1 MTRGEVYDRAQA
13 ARLELEDVQ
22 RRWRDLRKVLDA
34 AEMDEGARSTAL
46 RLMDATKE
54 PLANARARVGEL
66 VALSS
71 PPARPDVDAERDR
84 EDFELVCGR

>member
-1 MTRGEVYDRAQA
+1 MERWKVFGRAQA

-22 RRWRDLRKVLDA
+22 RRWRDLRKALSA
-34 AEMDEGARSTAL
+34 AEMDEGARNAAL
-46 RLMDATKE
+46 ALMDATKQ

>member
-22 RRWRDLRKVLDA
+22 RRWRDLRNVLDA
-34 AEMDEGARSTAL
+34 AEMDEGARDAAL
-46 RLMDATKE
+46 ALMDAMRQ
-54 PLANARARVGEL
+54 PIANSRARVGEL